1 MLAAAC
7 LATARADDKTKD
19 VPGPIDNLSDLQ
31 DSAKMVVA
39 AGLLGMLLTCG
50 ARADDRKDLPGP
62 IDSLGDLQDTG
73 KMLFKLA
80 DTNNDGQISQK
91 EAVDAGNLLVG
102 GFFFRADQNGD
113 GTLTKDEARQAR
125 EALFRQQPLLKVVLQ
140 RGKQAAKEE
149 GIGTKPNN
157 ANANANATN
166 AGNQAQNLANLLDS
180 DNDQKLSATEL
191 RQAVQSAVQGFFA
204 AGDANRDNQLSPA
217 EINAAMQGAARTAM
231 QASFQQADANNDGQI
246 SKDEFDKALTGPA
259 HVLFGV
265 LDADGN
271 DQLSQQEMQQAMRV
285 VASQLRM
292 LQVPEP
298 ANSLPNQVRSGNV
311 LGAPNRPAAGN
322 PPR

>member
-1 MLAAAC
+1 MKFSTWMRAVAMAGLGWLA
-7 LATARADDKTKD
+7 LSPTARAQQ
-19 VPGPIDNLSDLQ
+19 PARP
-31 DSAKMVVA
+31 A
-39 AGLLGMLLTCG
+39 AG
-50 ARADDRKDLPGP
+50 ANADDHQQGDLPGP
-62 IDSLGDLQDTG
+62 IDSLQDIQDTG

-140 RGKQAAKEE
+140 RGKKAAKEE
-149 GIGTKPNN
+149 GIGNKNKN
-157 ANANANATN
+157 ANANANAN
-166 AGNQAQNLANLLDS
+166 AKDSDAGSPAQNLANLLDS

-204 AGDANRDNQLSPA
+204 AGDANRDNQMSPA

-231 QASFQQADANNDGQI
+231 QASFEQADGNNDGQI

-285 VASQLRM
+285 VAGQLRM

-298 ANSLPNQVRSGNV
+298 ANSLPNRVRSGNV
-311 LGAPNRPAAGN
+311 LGAPNAPAA
-322 PPR
+322 PAPR